1 MNAIEC
7 RGIRKTYP
15 YFSLRDID
23 LVLPEGAVMGFVG
36 PNGAGKSTTL
46 RIIMGLIH
54 QEQGEVRVLGHAM
67 PQEQV
72 AAKWDIGFVSEDMRL
87 YPTRTIAFHMD
98 FMRSI
103 YDSWD
108 DAYAA
113 ELVRRFDLVPEQKVK
128 GLSHGQR
135 VKASLLMVLARRPKL
150 LVFDEPTTGLDPVA
164 RKDILEEMMRAME
177 DETRSILFSSHNT
190 LDVEQISDH
199 ITFIQRGEII
209 ASQDKETF
217 LDSWRRLRL
226 VVPDGFEMPELP
238 DIVDLQHSGRQVVL
252 TSSDFTPALENRMKE
267 LGASIHE
274 VERLA
279 LEEIF
284 VASVRNAD
292 ASHRDSTRTDSAGY
306 STIPEVKEAVA

>member
-7 RGIRKTYP
+7 QGVRKTYP
-15 YFSLRDID
+15 HFILNDID
-23 LVLPEGAVMGFVG
+23 LVLPEGSVMGFVG

-46 RIIMGLIH
+46 RIIMGLVH
-54 QEQGEVRVLGHAM
+54 QEAGEVRVLGKQM
-67 PQEQV
+67 PTEQI

-87 YPTRTIAFHMD
+87 YPSQTIRFHMN
-98 FMRSI
+98 FLRSI

-108 DAYAA
+108 EAYAA
-113 ELVRRFDLVPEQKVK
+113 DLLQRFDLVADQKVK

-135 VKASLLMVLARRPKL
+135 VKASLLMAFARRPKL

-164 RKDILEEMMRAME
+164 RREILSEMMRAME

-199 ITFIQRGEII
+199 ITFIQRGEILSS
-209 ASQDKETF
+209 ADKETF

-226 VVPDGFEMPELP
+226 LVPDGFVMDDLP
-238 DIVDLQHSGRQVVL
+238 DIVESQRSGHQLVL
-252 TSSDFTPALENRMKE
+252 TSSNFDASLEEKIRSS
-267 LGASIHE
+267 GATISEI
-274 VERLA
+274 ERLT

-284 VASVRNAD
+284 LASVAGANT
-292 ASHRDSTRTDSAGY
+292 ASTAAVQTPAVQKKG
-306 STIPEVKEAVA
+306 AVA